1 MRRAGSCRRAV
12 RLGAAIAL
20 GVSVAA
26 QPSFD
31 AAISNLKSPDRD
43 QRLRAVRLLKE
54 AAPLEAAMPL
64 LPLIADR
71 DDETQYEAI
80 GAELNIFMAEKV
92 TSKRR
97 VGGVFEV
104 RNRVLAEGAF
114 STGPLALGG
123 HPVPTQLL
131 SALLAAVPDDNAY
144 VGIEA
149 LYAFGT
155 LAVDATGPARQELLR
170 AAAPEF
176 AAFVGAAEPEQRIA
190 ALRVAGRVF
199 ARRVDDPPV
208 DETLGDAIV
217 VALNDRDR
225 VVRSEAVATL
235 GAMRYERAVQALT
248 ELLQHFRS
256 GAAADELL
264 DALARIGHGASRPL
278 MIAALDTGSAARKRS
293 AIEGLARMGD
303 GDALLAIEKSLGRD
317 RNESLILARAFASA
331 RLGKGTLE
339 EIVNALK
346 RSRLRDQAF
355 AYLAELAPGRTAAF
369 GRFAQDPDPA
379 IRTDIVNAL
388 GLSRDPA
395 ALGIVE
401 PATRDSDPR
410 VAAAATRAAAWLGAA
425 RRRPA

>member
-1 MRRAGSCRRAV
+1 MPLAV
-12 RLGAAIAL
+12 RTLALAAVLAQVPVDRAIRDLG
-20 GVSVAA
+20 
-26 QPSFD
+26 
-31 AAISNLKSPDRD
+31 SPDTRV
-43 QRLRAVRLLKE
+43 RLNAVRALME
-54 AAPLEAAMPL
+54 AAPLEAA
-64 LPLIADR
+64 LPLVPLFADR

-92 TSKRR
+92 VSKRR

-114 STGPLALGG
+114 SAGPLALGA
-123 HPVPTQLL
+123 HPVPNQVL

-144 VGIEA
+144 IGMEA

-155 LAVDATGPARQELLR
+155 LAVDAAGPARRELLR

-190 ALRVAGRVF
+190 ALRVAGRMF
-199 ARRVDDPPV
+199 ARRGDDLAV
-208 DETLGDAIV
+208 DETLGDAV
-217 VALNDRDR
+217 VLALNDRDR
-225 VVRSEAVATL
+225 LVRTEARAAL

-248 ELLQHFRS
+248 ELLAHFRS
-256 GAAADELL
+256 GTDADELL

-278 MIAALDTGSAARKRS
+278 MITALDTGSASRKRS

-303 GDALLAIEKSLGRD
+303 ANALTSIERWLGSD
-317 RNESLILARAFASA
+317 RNESLVLARAFASA

-346 RSRLRDQAF
+346 RGRLRDQAF
-355 AYLAELAPGRTAAF
+355 GYLVELAPGQAAAF

-379 IRTDIVNAL
+379 IRTDIIDAL
-388 GLSRDPA
+388 GLSSDPA
-395 ALGIVE
+395 ALAIVE
-401 PATRDSDPR
+401 PATRDSNPR
-410 VAAAATRAAAWLGAA
+410 VAAAATRAVTRLGP
-425 RRRPA
+425 RRAS